1 MFTRRFSMQTRSPAK
16 ARSAEQFTPRA
27 GAKPPTMKE
36 DADMVF
42 TVYMNENGRAVEAG
56 NVSAPSY
63 EMAKTFLISEG
74 YDEKDFML
82 IKAD

>member
-1 MFTRRFSMQTRSPAK
+1 
-16 ARSAEQFTPRA
+16 
-27 GAKPPTMKE
+27 
-36 DADMVF
+36 MVF

-63 EMAKTFLISEG
+63 EVAKAFLISEG